1 MSTLTKTYSC
11 VGDFLTSFINIVMK
25 DYSLIFNILI
35 VVDEKSIP
43 RFEDNAGDSVNS
55 INGSLLSN

>member
-1 MSTLTKTYSC
+1 
-11 VGDFLTSFINIVMK
+11 MK